1 MEYPISILKGR
12 KNIEG
17 TVLGC
22 LFQDLLLIKEYD
34 IKDKHFF
41 SEEGK
46 FYFGIINNLL
56 RKNVLEITDTDIRL
70 NSSEDVI
77 EQYKSYGGMKQVEKL
92 KRISDLRN
100 FESYIDE
107 LFKRNLY
114 MELYDDGI
122 DLEKEI
128 EIETKSGIK
137 SMKYLDMFELMTC
150 EEVVKFMQNRLSNK
164 TQGTISNG
172 IEESFGEIPENFIEE
187 LYEGKT
193 LGVSFDSVGEIKL
206 LPYISKETLGLKKKT
221 LNMLASFVNV
231 GKTTLLCNMILSL
244 ASKDQK
250 VLVITNEMKIKDYW
264 INFLVY
270 IGSNILG
277 YKGLTKRKAK
287 SGTLTDEDKKILIQA
302 RKFYNENF
310 SDKLIICSIL
320 DSDMD
325 LVEKL
330 TRKYSLSKNIDVLVY
345 DTFKQNFSKS
355 DEVSYKDLIK
365 DSRNAEKLC
374 KKYDLIGLC
383 AIQLSQMYL
392 GNLVLD
398 LSMLAGAK
406 QINEILENLMMMRAI
421 YKEELNKESK
431 YYIHPF
437 IRFKNENGIWEV
449 KEIELDKNNT
459 YRVLFLTKTRDGET
473 FEDSNTA
480 VLCSYVGR
488 TGTFKEICLC
498 RPVRGMISQN
508 YTTKK

>member
-1 MEYPISILKGR
+1 MEYPKSILKGR

-34 IKDKHFF
+34 IKDSHFL
-41 SEEGK
+41 STEGK

-56 RKNVLEITDTDIRL
+56 RKNILEITDTDIRL
-70 NSSEDVI
+70 NSSDDVI
-77 EQYKSYGGMKQVEKL
+77 EQYKNYGGMKQIEKL
-92 KRISDLRN
+92 KRVSDLKN

-107 LFKRNLY
+107 LFKKNLY
-114 MELYDDGI
+114 MELCDDGV

-128 EIETKSGIK
+128 EIETKTGTK
-137 SMKYLDMFELMTC
+137 LMKYIDIFELMTC
-150 EEVVKFMQNRLSNK
+150 EEVVKFMQNRLCGK
-164 TQGTISNG
+164 TQGVISNG
-172 IEESFGEIPENFIEE
+172 IEESYGEIPEDFIDE
-187 LYEGKT
+187 LYDGKT
-193 LGVSFDSVGEIKL
+193 MGVFFDSVDDIKL
-206 LPYISKETLGLKKKT
+206 LPYMSKEILGLKKKT
-221 LNMLASFVNV
+221 LSMLASFVNV
-231 GKTTLLCNMILSL
+231 GKTTLLCNIILSL
-244 ASKDQK
+244 ASKNQK

-264 INFLVY
+264 TNFLVY
-270 IGSNILG
+270 IGANMLENR
-277 YKGLTKRKAK
+277 GLTKRKVK
-287 SGTLTDEDKKILIQA
+287 SGNLTDEDKNTLIKA
-302 RKFYNENF
+302 RKLYNEKF
-310 SDKLIICSIL
+310 ADKLIICSIL

-345 DTFKQNFSKS
+345 DTFKQKFQGS
-355 DEVSYKDLIK
+355 EVSYKDLIK
-365 DSRNAEKLC
+365 DSRDADKLC

-383 AIQLSQMYL
+383 AIQLSQSYL

-406 QINEILENLMMMRAI
+406 QINEILENLIMMRSV
-421 YKEELNKESK
+421 YKEELKKDSK

-437 IRFKNENGIWEV
+437 IRFKNEKGEWDI
-449 KEIELDKNNT
+449 KEIDLDKNNT
-459 YRVLFLTKTRDGET
+459 YRILFLTKTRDGET

-498 RPVRGMISQN
+498 RPARGMINQN
-508 YTTKK
+508 YTSTK